1 MHSFALSPGSIRRS
15 VARPVALLAALFVAG
30 TALAEKPRPAPTA
43 TGSGSQGAPT
53 QTAPS
58 TPATSDKPAAPES
71 KVSGAQKA
79 GNANVVSTEENKE
92 GVKTYKFG
100 AVEVEGR
107 LRSPQLTY
115 FLRRVRAEFSAGDLG
130 HRSFLRELAETTR
143 HPSFR

>member
-1 MHSFALSPGSIRRS
+1 MRIRIFECRPPVSAGPALVLVAGALLLSSG
-15 VARPVALLAALFVAG
+15 VAR
-30 TALAEKPRPAPTA
+30 AEKPRPAPA
-43 TGSGSQGAPT
+43 AAPAAAAA
-53 QTAPS
+53 QAPA
-58 TPATSDKPAAPES
+58 PATTERSAAGDS
-71 KVSGAQKA
+71 KAAAKA
-79 GNANVVSTEENKE
+79 GAANVVGTEENKE